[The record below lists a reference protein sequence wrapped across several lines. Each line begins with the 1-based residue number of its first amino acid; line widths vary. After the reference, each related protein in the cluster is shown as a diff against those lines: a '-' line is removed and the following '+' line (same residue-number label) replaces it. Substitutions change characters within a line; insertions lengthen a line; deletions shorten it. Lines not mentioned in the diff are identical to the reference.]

1 MAPIRPIL
9 LLGACAFAL
18 ASLLPSGKALAV
30 PAKARVDAKPPAVAA
45 DQVLVRFNPDVGPYF
60 VRTVDIVLGLKGAQ
74 KAEGAHT
81 WRFGIG
87 ERGTRDDY
95 ATLFATLPYVAQVW
109 PSPGGG
115 ARPRPSERSYVE
127 GELLVKFKS
136 SVSQAQIDAFNA
148 RHGVTALDKISGI
161 EVWRL
166 KLPAGRTVEA
176 MQQIYE
182 ASGLVEYAEPNHKV
196 SVPLLPDMM
205 PAVPEPAPQK
215 TEPQVAGTGSVE
227 VQLAP
232 GASAAL
238 VSLVY
243 GTPILSQTPEG
254 CVRLAP
260 TSKSSADT
268 AARVLRLC
276 PSVLSAT
283 VSS

>member
-1 MAPIRPIL
+1 MAPVRPIL
-9 LLGACAFAL
+9 LLGACAFVL
-18 ASLLPSGKALAV
+18 ASLLPSGKALAA
-30 PAKARVDAKPPAVAA
+30 PGQARADAKPPAVAA

-60 VRTVDIVLGLKGAQ
+60 VKTVDIVLGLKGAQ
-74 KAEGAHT
+74 QAEAPHT

-87 ERGTRDDY
+87 DRGTRDDY
-95 ATLFATLPYVAQVW
+95 ATLFSTLPYVAQVW
-109 PSPGGG
+109 PAPGGG
-115 ARPRPSERSYVE
+115 GRPRPSERSYVE
-127 GELLVKFKS
+127 GELLVKFKRT
-136 SVSQAQIDAFNA
+136 VSQAQIDAFNA
-148 RHGVTALDKISGI
+148 RQGVTPLDKITGI

-205 PAVPEPAPQK
+205 PSVPEPSPQL
-215 TEPQVAGTGSVE
+215 AGTGSVE

-232 GASAAL
+232 GANAAL
-238 VSLVY
+238 VGLVY

-254 CVRLAP
+254 CVRVVP